1 MRRTA
6 KRLLGGLALAVG
18 GLGAVA
24 LLGRKKRVV
33 CGREVKPQGRRL
45 DRWARPGM
53 SVTFRGELMPGRQR
67 AERTFRIAELL
78 PSGRVLLEG
87 VAGEHTEHEFEQ
99 VHEVSDKRRGFSLKP
114 GG

>member
-1 MRRTA
+1 MRRGARQEEMKRTA

-24 LLGRKKRVV
+24 LLK
-33 CGREVKPQGRRL
+33 GRRRTASSSAQGSAARDEGR

-67 AERTFRIAELL
+67 AERTFRVTELL
-78 PSGRVLLEG
+78 PSGRVRLEG

-99 VHEVSDKRRGFSLKP
+99 LR
-114 GG
+114 